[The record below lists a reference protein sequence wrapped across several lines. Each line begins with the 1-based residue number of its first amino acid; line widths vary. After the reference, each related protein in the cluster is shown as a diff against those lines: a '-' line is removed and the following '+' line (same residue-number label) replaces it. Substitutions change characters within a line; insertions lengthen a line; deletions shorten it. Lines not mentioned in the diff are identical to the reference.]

1 MFTII
6 FMTILSITGNFS
18 KLVLRIDFFLLS
30 DTSINLQLRMQYFIE
45 IITLLLEEGINFPYL

>member
-1 MFTII
+1 
-6 FMTILSITGNFS
+6 MTILSITGNFS